1 MVEPSMQ
8 VPRDGAAVRGK
19 GNGAGRE
26 PEPIDASELIDAPEP
41 IDATRRT
48 GEEQKPDRRS
58 LLRRAVDGVAD
69 RVDTAGFN
77 RALLREAAGLARHP
91 VSALGA
97 VSRYAAGVAV
107 AAGAAGARAFG
118 GNVEGPIPM
127 PAKDRRFAD
136 RTWNENAF
144 FFALLQL
151 HLLRERLAQDLVDA
165 AGIDEISARKARLA
179 SQLAVDATAPIN
191 FFLTNPFAIKRMF
204 ETGGLSV
211 LRGARNLLDD
221 WRLRRGWPRQVDA
234 SSFQV
239 GRNLAATP
247 GKVVYRNDLM
257 ELIQYAPQTPTTF
270 AVPLLCSPPWINKY
284 YIMDLAPGRSF
295 VEWAVKRGHTTFA
308 ISYRNPDASMRDVS
322 LDDYLVRGLAQAVR
336 VVREITG
343 APKINLAALCLG
355 GTLAGAFT
363 AWLAQGR
370 EDSVNSLTLT
380 NTLLDF
386 AEPGI
391 LGAFT
396 DEKTIATLDRM
407 MQRTGFLEAER
418 MAATFNLIR
427 ANDLI
432 FNYVSNSWLAGEEPP
447 AFDLLAWNADSTRM
461 PAKMHAAYLRS
472 CYLENRLSRGEM
484 VLGGRKLRLSD
495 VKQDAFV
502 LAAVDDHI
510 APWRTQFK
518 STRLLGGK
526 TKFVLSNSGHIAGIV
541 NPPSKSTVHWVND
554 RLPDDPDQWLSGA
567 TRRSE
572 TWWEE
577 WTRWI
582 ATRAGERGAPPSMG
596 STEHPPLADAPGEY
610 VHAK

>member
-1 MVEPSMQ
+1 M
-8 VPRDGAAVRGK
+8 
-19 GNGAGRE
+19 RE
-26 PEPIDASELIDAPEP
+26 PE
-41 IDATRRT
+41 RR
-48 GEEQKPDRRS
+48 G
-58 LLRRAVDGVAD
+58 LLRRALDGVAD
-69 RVDTAGFN
+69 RVDTAGLN

-91 VSALGA
+91 LSALGA
-97 VSRYAAGVAV
+97 VSRYAAGAAV

-118 GNVEGPIPM
+118 GKVEGPVPA

-136 RTWNENAF
+136 RAWNENAI

-151 HLLRERLAQDLVDA
+151 HLLRERLAQELVDA
-165 AGIDEISARKARLA
+165 AGLDEISARKARLA

-191 FFLTNPFAIKRMF
+191 FFATNPLAIKRMF

-211 LRGARNLLDD
+211 LRGARNFLDD

-239 GRNLAATP
+239 GKNLAATP
-247 GKVVYRNDLM
+247 GKVVYRNALM

-322 LDDYLVRGLAQAVR
+322 LDDYLLTGLAQAVK
-336 VVREITG
+336 VAREITG
-343 APKINLAALCLG
+343 APKVNLAALCLG

-370 EDSVNSLTLT
+370 EDMVNSLTLT

-386 AEPGI
+386 AEPGV
-391 LGAFT
+391 LGCFT
-396 DEKTIATLDRM
+396 DEKTIATIDRIM
-407 MQRTGFLEAER
+407 GRTGFLEAER

-432 FNYVSNSWLAGEEPP
+432 FNYVSNSWLSGEDPP

-461 PAKMHAAYLRS
+461 PAKMHTAYLRT
-472 CYLENRLSRGEM
+472 CYLENRLARGEL

-510 APWRTQFK
+510 APWRSQFK
-518 STRLLGGK
+518 TTRLLGGK

-541 NPPSKSTVHWVND
+541 NPPGKSTVHWVND
-554 RLPDDPDQWLSGA
+554 QLPEDPDLWLSGA

-577 WTRWI
+577 WTRWMT
-582 ATRAGERGAPPSMG
+582 TRAGERGAPPPMG
-596 STEHPPLADAPGEY
+596 SKEHPPLTDAPGNY
-610 VHAK
+610 VHAT